1 MTLKIAFYSV
11 SFHLLCKKKKFFV
24 CFLFVFI
31 SLVVERFRIQKA
43 MLQKNV
49 PFDEWFRVEAVQQY
63 HRALTAETFMRD
75 LAPTVWPEGKR
86 IGWCWLP
93 QKKNDGETYCP
104 MKEGN
109 GHAFWN
115 MF

>member
-1 MTLKIAFYSV
+1 
-11 SFHLLCKKKKFFV
+11 
-24 CFLFVFI
+24 
-31 SLVVERFRIQKA
+31 

-115 MF
+115 MFWQILMIVKFTWISVESASIQNDSGGSTR